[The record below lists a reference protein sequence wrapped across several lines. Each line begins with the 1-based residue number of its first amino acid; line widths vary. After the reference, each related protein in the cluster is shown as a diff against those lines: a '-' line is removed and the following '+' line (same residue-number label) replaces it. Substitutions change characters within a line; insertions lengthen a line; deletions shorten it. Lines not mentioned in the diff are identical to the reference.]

1 MIVTLCG
8 SARFEAWY
16 HAWAEALGLSGH
28 CVFELC
34 AYPSYKDGEKNWY
47 SLEEKLAL
55 DALHFT
61 KIECSEA
68 ILVLN
73 VFGYVGE
80 STLREIAHA
89 RLWRRE
95 VYVLETW
102 GEGCGVGEDH
112 NPDYQEAARRF
123 GVAGFRS
130 PGGMALGDQILKDGT
145 PVRNRF
151 AHDLLATSEALRYS
165 LVKRLDQKLRPLK
178 GLEIYDD
185 AK

>member
-34 AYPSYKDGEKNWY
+34 AYPSQKDGNKDWY
-47 SLEEKLAL
+47 SPEEKVAL

-61 KIECSEA
+61 KIEKSEA

-73 VFGYVGE
+73 VFGYVGD

-89 RLWRRE
+89 RRLQKK
-95 VYVLETW
+95 VYMLETW
-102 GEGCGVGEDH
+102 GEGCGIDWKHAKSV
-112 NPDYQEAARRF
+112 QEAAKRF
-123 GVAGFRS
+123 DVTGFRS
-130 PGGMALGDQILKDGT
+130 PKGMMIGGQSMGDGMA
-145 PVRNRF
+145 VVNYYAF
-151 AHDLLATSEALRYS
+151 DLLGPPSTLRSS
-165 LVKRLDQKLRPLK
+165 LVERLDRTLRPLA
-178 GLEIYDD
+178 GLDE
-185 AK
+185 